1 VSGGCFDQENFRK
14 IFFLSKPKQN
24 GHRSNGL
31 DELITNPLS
40 FPLSD
45 IPSQSYSR
53 FEPQN
58 GLCRFFE
65 KNFLFLVFA
74 NGPSFESS
82 RQGHQNSL
90 YAPPIDSLPGKSYS
104 HSKGPTGGGG
114 GGGGGGTP
122 FDLSNVLLKIT
133 APGNSISNALA
144 TYDSN
149 NSHV

>member
-1 VSGGCFDQENFRK
+1 MSGGCFDQENFRK

-31 DELITNPLS
+31 DELITNPFSSSLETAV
-40 FPLSD
+40 FK
-45 IPSQSYSR
+45 SYSH
-53 FEPQN
+53 FKPQN

-65 KNFLFLVFA
+65 KIFCFLVFA

-114 GGGGGGTP
+114 GGGTP
-122 FDLSNVLLKIT
+122 FDLSNVLLKI
-133 APGNSISNALA
+133 A
-144 TYDSN
+144 TS
-149 NSHV
+149 SC